1 MIAAPDLKEA
11 IDAFQSGDLDRAR
24 AIAEREIALAPS
36 PQWQHLLG
44 LIHCRQGRLHDGLE
58 HLQAALFAEPA
69 NVQYRVMLV
78 RALIDVGRGVEAL
91 QNARRPLPGPA
102 AADLWRLRAEAADA
116 AGSIAD
122 RNEALR
128 NAELDAVTAQLEE
141 NPGSLPLLLHRGR
154 LLDALWR
161 DQEAGEVYRSILAG
175 DPANSEAV
183 RELGLLLE
191 RTNRLDELRQLV
203 DGAVSGGCDR
213 NDFALLEALLAWRE
227 GDPGRAL
234 EWLSRVSPAEE
245 PIRARQLEI
254 KVQDSLGNS
263 QTAFRAALAR
273 NQAVPDRGRWRE
285 SARAFRRQLRLN
297 AELVTS
303 EWAAR
308 WSPVSPKTARPPAF
322 LIGFPRSGTT
332 LLDTFLMGHPEIH
345 VLEEIPIL
353 GVVAEKLGSLQA
365 VAGLQES
372 TAEQLRAVYLNAL
385 AASVPKDFD
394 GLVVD
399 KLPLNML
406 WVPLIYRLFPDAK
419 LLFAQRHPCD
429 CVLSAFLQSFS
440 LNPSMANFLDL
451 GDSADFY
458 DAAMELWSRSAQALP
473 VDLHRVVYE
482 QLVEDAR
489 AQLRPVIEFLGL
501 EWADTVIE
509 HRRTAMD
516 RGAISTPSYDQVIK
530 PITNSS
536 VGRWRHYERELEPVL
551 PLLLGWAERLGYRG

>member
-44 LIHCRQGRLHDGLE
+44 LIHCRQGRLQDGLE
-58 HLQAALFAEPA
+58 HLQAALFVEPA

-91 QNARRPLPGPA
+91 QYARRPLPGPA
-102 AADLWRLRAEAADA
+102 AVDLWRLRAEAADA

-122 RNEALR
+122 RNEALG
-128 NAELDAVTAQLEE
+128 NAELEAVTAQLEE
-141 NPGSLPLLLHRGR
+141 KPGSLPLLLHRGR
-154 LLDALWR
+154 MLDALWR

-175 DPANSEAV
+175 DPANSGAV

-263 QTAFRAALAR
+263 QAAFRAALAR

-308 WSPVSPKTARPPAF
+308 WSPVSPKTARPPA
-322 LIGFPRSGTT
+322 S
-332 LLDTFLMGHPEIH
+332 
-345 VLEEIPIL
+345 
-353 GVVAEKLGSLQA
+353 
-365 VAGLQES
+365 
-372 TAEQLRAVYLNAL
+372 
-385 AASVPKDFD
+385 
-394 GLVVD
+394 
-399 KLPLNML
+399 
-406 WVPLIYRLFPDAK
+406 
-419 LLFAQRHPCD
+419 
-429 CVLSAFLQSFS
+429 
-440 LNPSMANFLDL
+440 
-451 GDSADFY
+451 
-458 DAAMELWSRSAQALP
+458 
-473 VDLHRVVYE
+473 
-482 QLVEDAR
+482 
-489 AQLRPVIEFLGL
+489 
-501 EWADTVIE
+501 
-509 HRRTAMD
+509 
-516 RGAISTPSYDQVIK
+516 
-530 PITNSS
+530 
-536 VGRWRHYERELEPVL
+536 
-551 PLLLGWAERLGYRG
+551 

>member
-24 AIAEREIALAPS
+24 AIAKREIALAPS

-44 LIHCRQGRLHDGLE
+44 LIHCRQGRPEDGLE

-91 QNARRPLPGPA
+91 HHARRPRPGPA

-128 NAELDAVTAQLEE
+128 NIELEAVTGQLEE
-141 NPGSLPLLLHRGR
+141 NPANLRLLLHRGR

-161 DQEAGEVYRSILAG
+161 DQEAGEVYRSILAA
-175 DPANSEAV
+175 DPSNSEAV

-203 DGAVSGGCDR
+203 DGAVSSGCDR

-245 PIRARQLEI
+245 PTRARQLEI

-263 QTAFRAALAR
+263 QAAFRAALAK

-285 SARAFRRQLRLN
+285 SARAFRRQLRLS
-297 AELVTS
+297 AELVNS

-308 WSPVSPKTARPPAF
+308 WSPVSPTAARPPAF

-353 GVVAEKLGSLQA
+353 GVVAEKLGSLEA
-365 VAGLQES
+365 LAGLQET
-372 TAEQLRAVYLNAL
+372 TAEQLRAAYLNAL
-385 AASVPKDFD
+385 AASVPKDFV

-458 DAAMELWSRSAQALP
+458 DVAMDLWSRSAQALP

-482 QLVEDAR
+482 RLVEDAR
-489 AQLRPVIEFLGL
+489 AELRPAIEFLGL
-501 EWADTVIE
+501 EWSDTVIE
-509 HRRTAMD
+509 HRRTARD
-516 RGAISTPSYDQVIK
+516 RGAISTPSYDQVVQ

-536 VGRWRHYERELEPVL
+536 VGRWRHYERQLEPVL
-551 PLLLGWAERLGYRG
+551 PVLLGWAERLGYRD